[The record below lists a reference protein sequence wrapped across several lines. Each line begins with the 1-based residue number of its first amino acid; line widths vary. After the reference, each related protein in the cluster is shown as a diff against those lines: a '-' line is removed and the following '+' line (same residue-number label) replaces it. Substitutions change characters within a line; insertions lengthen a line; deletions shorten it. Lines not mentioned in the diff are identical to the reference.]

1 MSNKTMVY
9 CFITLIFLC
18 CAGSQSPGKNLATL
32 GWYSQPQ
39 KIIDAL
45 ESTNANYAEHYML
58 GRAYLEKKDHKK
70 AMYHFANSAFVYQ
83 RAKKLK
89 LFAGP
94 VYKFL
99 NEFHIKSEYYDDAIH
114 AIAKIF
120 HSFREFEHVVKIAD
134 LIDKKPSALYRDTL
148 VLKAKALSELGRTTD
163 AIDILQGGLSFFKE
177 KSSKALFHIRIASAY
192 LRTNEEAKAADEYF
206 SAMTIAPEN
215 WHAAIAAEQ
224 ILSISKKNTM
234 PLSAEKKLLLAKA
247 LYHAGKYDDAASLFA
262 EMASAIP
269 ADAADYH
276 IKTLVRIKR
285 LDAVEKIITAA
296 KSKKKDREYAR
307 IAADEMW
314 NAGQQASAAE
324 LYRRL
329 ANGADEISRHSL
341 ARLCTF
347 SEKRKQ
353 AGFENLLRDF
363 IAKYPD
369 DEQASFFS
377 WLLARSY
384 IRKSDFNSARPCIEK
399 SLADSP
405 YGKYSD
411 HLRFWLHR
419 MMMNEGKKDDAM
431 AVLADMVEKNPDSS
445 YTWSLLDIISSATS
459 HEELSSA
466 FENCSADTCRLLYHA
481 LLTVKENDIEKT
493 AARWKK
499 YSLGDRQPYRQIES
513 SISSLSLRSDYE
525 STLKALKKYFAVGDA
540 DSISRELSLLPD
552 DEDAKSDM
560 HIALAHFS
568 EKFGNYHRSAF
579 STIQLFKAA
588 KIPVNFFLMEPAAI
602 RRLFPTAF
610 FECVKAAAQKHGFDL
625 PTLYAIIRAE
635 SLYNHE
641 ALSPAGAVGLMQIM
655 PATARSIARELS
667 VESYDLKDPC
677 TSIDFGAHY
686 FKRLGKMYNGKIE
699 LMIAAYNAG
708 PGNVAKW
715 MDTHQS
721 DDLHFFIEQVP
732 FDETRY
738 YMLRTKKN
746 YLQGKIIY
754 GKK

>member
-1 MSNKTMVY
+1 MLY
-9 CFITLIFLC
+9 CFITLILLC
-18 CAGSQSPGKNLATL
+18 CAGSQSRGKDLAAL
-32 GWYSQPQ
+32 GFYSSAQTV
-39 KIIDAL
+39 I
-45 ESTNANYAEHYML
+45 ESLKSDNASYAEHYML
-58 GRAYLEKKDHKK
+58 GRAHLEKNDHKK
-70 AMYHFANSAFVYQ
+70 ALYHFANSAFVYQ
-83 RAKKLK
+83 RAKNLR

-99 NEFHIKSEYYDDAIH
+99 NEFHIKSEYYDDAAY
-114 AIAKIF
+114 AITKIF
-120 HSFREFEHVVKIAD
+120 NSFREFEHVVKLAD
-134 LIDKKPSALYRDTL
+134 LIDKKPTALFRDAL
-148 VLKAKALSELGRTTD
+148 VLKAKALSELGRNAD
-163 AIDILQGGLSFFKE
+163 AIATLQEGLSFFKE
-177 KSSKALFHIRIASAY
+177 KSSHALFHIRIASTYVQAK
-192 LRTNEEAKAADEYF
+192 EEAKAVDAYF
-206 SAMTIAPEN
+206 QAVNLAPEK

-224 ILSISKKNTM
+224 ILTISKKNSM

-247 LYHAGKYDDAASLFA
+247 LYHAGKYDDAASLFI

-269 ADAADYH
+269 ADAVDYR
-276 IKTLVRIKR
+276 IKTLVRAKQ
-285 LDAVEKIITAA
+285 LDGVEKFIADA
-296 KSKKKDREYAR
+296 KSKKKDREFAR
-307 IAADEMW
+307 IAADELW
-314 NAGQQASAAE
+314 NAGQQAPAVE
-324 LYRRL
+324 HYRRL
-329 ANGADEISRHSL
+329 ANGADEIARHAL
-341 ARLCTF
+341 ARLCAF
-347 SEKRKQ
+347 SEKRKL
-353 AGFENLLRDF
+353 AGFENLLREF

-384 IRKSDFNSARPCIEK
+384 IRKSDFKSARPCIEK
-399 SLADSP
+399 SLIDSP
-405 YGKYSD
+405 DGKYSD
-411 HLRFWLHR
+411 HLRFWLYR
-419 MMMNEGKKDDAM
+419 LIVDEGKKDDAM
-431 AVLADMVEKNPDSS
+431 AVLASMVEKNPDSS
-445 YTWSLLDIISSATS
+445 YTWSLLDTISSATS

-466 FENCSADTCRLLYHA
+466 FENCQADTCRMLYHA

-499 YSLGDRQPYRQIES
+499 YSLGDRQPYRHIES
-513 SISSLSLRSDYE
+513 SIASLSLRSDYE
-525 STLKALKKYFAVGDA
+525 NNLKALKKYFAVGDA

-552 DEDAKSDM
+552 EEDVKSDM

-588 KIPVNFFLMEPAAI
+588 KIPVNFFLMEPTTI

-610 FECVKAAAQKHGFDL
+610 YECVKAAAQKHGFDL

-641 ALSPAGAVGLMQIM
+641 AQSPAGAVGLMQIM
-655 PATARSIARELS
+655 PATARGIARELS

-686 FKRLGKMYNGKIE
+686 FKRLGKMYSGKIE

-715 MDTHQS
+715 MEKHPS

-746 YLQGKIIY
+746 YLQGRIVY